1 MIGLCDRWHK
11 LPSEVLGEDVE
22 VLRWLR
28 VLELGDPPRQEQDP
42 MAGMAGM
49 GGFDGDD
56 VF

>member
-1 MIGLCDRWHK
+1 VIGLCDRWHK

-42 MAGMAGM
+42 MAGMGGM
-49 GGFDGDD
+49 GGDEFGEGW
-56 VF
+56 